1 MDVVLR
7 DVLSGEYDRGLFLLP
22 VQQFEGIAHRL
33 EHGLGPEVRAADA
46 DADDQVGLG
55 AQLGGFGL
63 DGGDVGLGDRR
74 GEVYPSQKV
83 VAGALARV
91 EQGVGLHRLFF
102 HVGGD
107 FDSRLAD
114 VQFYEFHGC
123 PI

>member
-107 FDSRLAD
+107 LDSRLAD